1 MVPAN
6 RSNVAMTP
14 WMAPSNRMEG
24 LFDRLW
30 DRSVAGFGVP
40 ANESAVPISL
50 WHDHDHIYV
59 EADLPGMTDQDV
71 EVTVHQGVLFI
82 RGERKPEQ
90 ERQYLF
96 DGRTWGRFER
106 AIILPDEVDADAVQ
120 ADLSQGVLRL
130 SLPKSPEAKPRKITL
145 KSS

>member
-40 ANESAVPISL
+40 ANESVVPISL

-59 EADLPGMTDQDV
+59 EADLPGMTAQDV
-71 EVTVHQGVLFI
+71 EVSVHQGVLFI

-96 DGRTWGRFER
+96 DGRTRSGTARPPG
-106 AIILPDEVDADAVQ
+106 ILPTSE
-120 ADLSQGVLRL
+120 SR
-130 SLPKSPEAKPRKITL
+130 SPTRWRSNVGIRSARPSASAMR
-145 KSS
+145 